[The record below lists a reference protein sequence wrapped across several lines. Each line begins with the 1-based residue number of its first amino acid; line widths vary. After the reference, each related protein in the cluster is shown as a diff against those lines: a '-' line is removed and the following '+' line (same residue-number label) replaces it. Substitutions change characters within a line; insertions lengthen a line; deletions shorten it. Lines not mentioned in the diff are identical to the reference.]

1 MSDLKEFEDKMK
13 KSHESLREELTTIR
27 AGRANPHILDKL
39 TVLYYGAPTPLPQVA
54 NVSVPEARMLQI
66 QPWDPSLI
74 KEIMKAIQTSDI
86 GITPSTDGKVVRLVY
101 PELTEDRRKELAKE
115 VKKKGEDAKVAI
127 RNIRRDA
134 NDFFKKEN
142 KAGTISDDE
151 LSNMEDSIQKLTD
164 EYTKKIDDTVKN
176 KMTEV
181 MTL

>member
-1 MSDLKEFEDKMK
+1 
-13 KSHESLREELTTIR
+13 
-27 AGRANPHILDKL
+27 
-39 TVLYYGAPTPLPQVA
+39 
-54 NVSVPEARMLQI
+54 MLQI
-66 QPWDPSLI
+66 QPWDSSLI

-86 GITPSTDGKVVRLVY
+86 GITPGTDGKVIRLVY

-134 NDFFKKEN
+134 NDSFKKEN
-142 KAGTISDDE
+142 KAGSISDDE

>member
-1 MSDLKEFEDKMK
+1 
-13 KSHESLREELTTIR
+13 
-27 AGRANPHILDKL
+27 
-39 TVLYYGAPTPLPQVA
+39 
-54 NVSVPEARMLQI
+54 MLQI

-86 GITPSTDGKVVRLVY
+86 GITPGTDGKVVRLVY

-134 NDFFKKEN
+134 NDSFKKEN

-164 EYTKKIDDTVKN
+164 SYTKKIDDTVKN